1 MITWSVL
8 QNSKLNEIIHNLPAL
23 AATIA
28 KEMIKKVLML
38 SPLILKWWTLTVHLT
53 LYTFWSLTSRSGLLF
68 IKLEYTNSYYLYL
81 PILKEVTEWM
91 AVNCNFVCLNYYIL
105 WSQISCIIGCW
116 RIYLALTSSTIC
128 YLDNVYYLCRLKTY
142 VFLVYI

>member
-8 QNSKLNEIIHNLPAL
+8 QNSKLNEIIYNLPAL

-38 SPLILKWWTLTVHLT
+38 SPLILKWWTLTVCLT

-68 IKLEYTNSYYLYL
+68 IKLEYTNRCYLYL
-81 PILKEVTEWM
+81 HILKEVIGWM
-91 AVNCNFVCLNYYIL
+91 AVNRTFVCLNHYYDLKIR
-105 WSQISCIIGCW
+105 CIIGCW
-116 RIYLALTSSTIC
+116 RIYLALTSSTIS
-128 YLDNVYYLCRLKTY
+128 YLDNVYYLCSLKTY
-142 VFLVYI
+142 VFLI